1 MENKVNNQLKSNEKR
16 LQSLQTH
23 KQNYQNQKLIIQSA
37 LSNIDKVS
45 NKIVFDE
52 KVKEQLTNKN
62 SHGKKAK
69 KSQILFEENS
79 DDDNF
84 QADFTLKKQFEGEEG
99 QKVLTNLF

>member
-1 MENKVNNQLKSNEKR
+1 MEDKVNNQLKSNEKR

-45 NKIVFDE
+45 NKIVFDD
-52 KVKEQLTNKN
+52 KLKEQLANEN
-62 SHGKKAK
+62 SNGKKAK
-69 KSQILFEENS
+69 KAQILFEDNS

-84 QADFTLKKQFEGEEG
+84 EVDFTLKKQFEGEEG
-99 QKVLTNLF
+99 QKVPTILF